1 MMYRIRQN
9 LAEQARLASS
19 PVVLARFE
27 AWRNKWKG
35 KTAVVL
41 ASGPSLTIEDVEL
54 IHETGWPTLVTN
66 TTFLLAPW
74 ADVLF
79 FHDLP
84 WWNKYKSEVIRIFKG
99 EIVTQ
104 SPVVEHNALCVRKTD
119 FNVFGNSGGA
129 AINFAIHAGASRV
142 ICLGLDCKADK
153 DGNRH
158 WHGAHPP
165 GLGNALSLPKWLP
178 FFEEL
183 EEHSKQHNVKIINA
197 SRDTALE
204 CFTRMQLEDCLP

>member
-19 PVVLARFE
+19 PITLARFE
-27 AWRNKWKG
+27 AWRDKWKD

-41 ASGPSLTIEDVEL
+41 ASGPSLTVEDVDL
-54 IHETGWPTLVTN
+54 VRKTGWPTLVTN

-84 WWNKYKSEVIRIFKG
+84 WWNKYRTEVIKVFG
-99 EIVTQ
+99 GLIVTQ
-104 SPVVEHNALCVRKTD
+104 SPVTEHNILCVRKTN
-119 FNVFGNSGGA
+119 FNAFGNSGA
-129 AINFAIHAGASRV
+129 ASINFAIHAGASKV
-142 ICLGLDCKADK
+142 VCLGLDCKT
-153 DGNRH
+153 DGDGRTH
-158 WHGAHPP
+158 WHGNHPQ
-165 GLGNALSLPKWLP
+165 GLGNAVSLPKWFPNFDL
-178 FFEEL
+178 L
-183 EEHSKQHNVKIINA
+183 EEYAKQHNTKVINA

-204 CFTRMQLEDCLP
+204 SFTRVPLEELL